1 MRPLYYLLC
10 LMPDCFTLPY
20 ARRFYSSG
28 KNAATHWV
36 KDMWCIRKKR
46 HSWKKFTKV
55 RCMQQLRKCSVSLCT
70 LTFSSTKM
78 I

>member
-28 KNAATHWV
+28 KSAATHWV
-36 KDMWCIRKKR
+36 KDIWCIRKKGTVG
-46 HSWKKFTKV
+46 K
-55 RCMQQLRKCSVSLCT
+55 SLLKSDAFNNCENVQ
-70 LTFSSTKM
+70 
-78 I
+78 